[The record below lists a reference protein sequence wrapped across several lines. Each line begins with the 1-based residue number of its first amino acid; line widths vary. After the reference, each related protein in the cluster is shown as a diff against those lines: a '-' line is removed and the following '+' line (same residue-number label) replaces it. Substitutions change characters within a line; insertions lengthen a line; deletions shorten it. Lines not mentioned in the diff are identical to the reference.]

1 LTADCVRSGQQNDGM
16 TEQPSEGSSI
26 LHSTDKPPADDS
38 DSNQVS
44 SVIKRVSA
52 V

>member
-38 DSNQVS
+38 DNNQVS